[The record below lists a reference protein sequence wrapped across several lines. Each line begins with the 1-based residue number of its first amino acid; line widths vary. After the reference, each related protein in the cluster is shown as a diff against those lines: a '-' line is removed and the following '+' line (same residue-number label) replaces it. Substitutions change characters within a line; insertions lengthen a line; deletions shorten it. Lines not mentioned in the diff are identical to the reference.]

1 MVVRNLNDV
10 VSSNEKV
17 FNKSKYY
24 IKETYYF
31 KQGREEVF
39 LTLGGKIFFLPPQ
52 VNSLLPYLFSRFI
65 GAVRI

>member
-39 LTLGGKIFFLPPQ
+39 FNLGW
-52 VNSLLPYLFSRFI
+52 
-65 GAVRI
+65 